1 MKPADAT
8 SSGLRVER
16 RGDVALLVVDQPSR
30 PVNLL
35 DTALL
40 GALSQALEELVAD
53 SGVIGAVLCSSRP
66 GSFLAGADVAA
77 FLDYTSPAEV
87 EAAIHQGNALLD
99 RIEGCGKPLVAAIDG
114 ACLGGGTELV
124 MAMRYRLASTRSS
137 TRIGLPEV
145 QLGLLPGLGGCVR
158 LPERVGLAQAADMI
172 LSGRNL
178 FPRQALRAGLV
189 DALVHPEGLLAGAV
203 AAAQGLAS
211 GKLKPRAVKRSV
223 VWRALETRPGRELV
237 LRQARSQALKRTQ
250 GNYPAV
256 DEILRSLTAVARRGR
271 EAGFTESAAGFARL
285 LFTPE
290 ARALVHL
297 FFAQTA
303 AKKNPFRG
311 EALPVEAVAVL
322 GAGLMGSGIA
332 EVSAAGGLRVLL
344 KDRDLELAL
353 KGKANVYRGLSSR
366 VGKGRTAFER
376 DQLVERVMPID
387 DYAKV
392 AGAQLTIEAVLEEPA
407 LKREVLAEV
416 ERVTGGGRHVFASN
430 TSAIRIAEIA
440 EGARRPEAV
449 IGMHYFSP
457 VPKMPLLEV
466 VVADRTADWA
476 TATAFDVGARQGKTT
491 IVVNDGPG
499 FYTTRVLSL
508 YVAEAM
514 RALEEGADP
523 RDLEAAMVS
532 YGFPLGPLALMDDV
546 GIDVG
551 AKIEKVLEPLMAA
564 RGLAHSRASAELVAA
579 GYLGRKAGKGFYRYA
594 GGRRTKELDGEALR
608 IAGFGGGSVG
618 GPTRRGRSG
627 GDPTGAAGARPGDGS
642 YGSSRAG
649 LAQRLALTFVREA
662 VLCLEEGVLR
672 SARDG
677 DIGAVF
683 GLGFPPF
690 RGGPFFLVD
699 QEGAAAV
706 VARLRALAEA
716 HGDRFAPPRSL
727 VELAAVGGRFHGG
740 A

>member
-1 MKPADAT
+1 MKPADAAAT
-8 SSGLRVER
+8 GLRVER
-16 RGDVALLVVDQPSR
+16 RGTVALLVVDQPAR

-40 GALSQALEELVAD
+40 DALSQAVDELVAD
-53 SGVIGAVLCSSRP
+53 PGVIGAVLCSSRP
-66 GSFLAGADVAA
+66 GSFLAGADVSS

-87 EAAIHQGNALLD
+87 EAAIRQGNALLE

-124 MAMRYRLASTRSS
+124 LAMRYRLASTGSG

-178 FPRQALRAGLV
+178 FPRQALKGGLV
-189 DALVHPEGLLAGAV
+189 DALVHPEGLLAAAV
-203 AAAQGLAS
+203 AAVHGLAS
-211 GKLKPRAVKRSV
+211 GKTKPRALKRSA

-237 LRQARSQALKRTQ
+237 LKRARSKALARTR

-256 DEILRSLTAVARRGR
+256 DEILRSLTAATRGGR
-271 EAGFTESAAGFARL
+271 AAGFAESAAGFARL

-290 ARALVHL
+290 ARALIYL

-303 AKKNPFRG
+303 AKKNPFKG

-376 DQLVERVMPID
+376 DQLVERVRPID

-392 AGAQLTIEAVLEEPA
+392 AGAQLTIEAVLEEPT

-416 ERVTGGGRHVFASN
+416 ERATAGERHVFASN

-440 EGARRPEAV
+440 TGARRPEAV

-457 VPKMPLLEV
+457 VPEKPLLEIV
-466 VVADRTADWA
+466 GTDRTADWA
-476 TATAFDVGARQGKTT
+476 TATAFAVGARQGKTT

-499 FYTTRVLSL
+499 FYTTRVLSF
-508 YVAEAM
+508 YSAEAM
-514 RALEEGADP
+514 RALEEGVDP
-523 RDLEAAMVS
+523 RVLEAAMVG
-532 YGFPLGPLALMDDV
+532 YGFPLGPLALLDDV

-551 AKIEKVLEPLMAA
+551 AKIEKVMEPLMAS
-564 RGLAHSRASAELVAA
+564 RGLAPSRASAELVAA
-579 GYLGRKAGKGFYRYA
+579 GYLGRKAGKGLYRYE
-594 GGRRTKELDGEALR
+594 GGRRTKELDEGALR
-608 IAGFGGGSVG
+608 TAGFRGSGGGAPGAV
-618 GPTRRGRSG
+618 RSG
-627 GDPTGAAGARPGDGS
+627 AEGKGADVAE
-642 YGSSRAG
+642 
-649 LAQRLALTFVREA
+649 RLALTFVREA

-677 DIGAVF
+677 DVGAVF

-690 RGGPFFLVD
+690 RGGPFFLID
-699 QEGAAAV
+699 QEGAASVA
-706 VARLRALAEA
+706 ARLSVLAER

-727 VELAAVGGRFHGG
+727 VELAESGRRFHGG

>member
-1 MKPADAT
+1 MRPSDAA

-16 RGDVALLVVDQPSR
+16 RGDVALLVVDQPAR

-40 GALSQALEELVAD
+40 GALSQAVEELVAD
-53 SGVIGAVLCSSRP
+53 PGVIGAVLCSSRP
-66 GSFLAGADVAA
+66 GSFLAGADVSA
-77 FLDYTSPAEV
+77 FLDYASPAEV
-87 EAAIHQGNALLD
+87 EAAIRQGNALLD

-124 MAMRYRLASTRSS
+124 MAMRYRLAGTGSG

-189 DALVHPEGLLAGAV
+189 DALVHPEGLLAAAV

-223 VWRALETRPGRELV
+223 VWWALETRPGRELV
-237 LRQARSQALKRTQ
+237 LRQARSRALERTH

-256 DEILRSLTAVARRGR
+256 DEILRSLTAVARGGR
-271 EAGFTESAAGFARL
+271 QAGFAESAAGFARL
-285 LFTPE
+285 LFTSE
-290 ARALVHL
+290 ARALIHL

-311 EALPVEAVAVL
+311 EALPVETVAVL

-344 KDRDLELAL
+344 KDRDLVLAL
-353 KGKANVYRGLSSR
+353 KGKASVYRGLSAR

-376 DQLVERVMPID
+376 DQLVERVVPID
-387 DYAKV
+387 DYSKV
-392 AGAQLTIEAVLEEPA
+392 SGARLTIEAVLEEPS
-407 LKREVLAEV
+407 LKRKVLSEV
-416 ERVTGGGRHVFASN
+416 ERATAGERHVFASN

-440 EGARRPEAV
+440 EGAVHPEAV

-457 VPKMPLLEV
+457 VPKMPLLEI

-476 TATAFDVGARQGKTT
+476 TATAFYVGARQGKTT

-499 FYTTRVLSL
+499 FYTTRVLSV
-508 YVAEAM
+508 YIAEAM
-514 RALEEGADP
+514 RALDEGSDP
-523 RDLEAAMVS
+523 HALEAAMVG
-532 YGFPLGPLALMDDV
+532 YGFPLGPLALLDDV

-551 AKIEKVLEPLMAA
+551 AKIEKVLEPLMSL
-564 RGLAHSRASAELVAA
+564 RGLARSRASAELVAA
-579 GYLGRKAGKGFYRYA
+579 GYLGRKVGKGFYRYE
-594 GGRRTKELDGEALR
+594 GSRRAKELDAEALR
-608 IAGFGGGSVG
+608 IAGFRGGD
-618 GPTRRGRSG
+618 RRGAEGATRSG
-627 GDPTGAAGARPGDGS
+627 ADGAGAE
-642 YGSSRAG
+642 
-649 LAQRLALTFVREA
+649 LAQRLALAFVREA

-677 DIGAVF
+677 DVGAVF

-690 RGGPFFLVD
+690 RGGPFFLID
-699 QEGAAAV
+699 REGAASV
-706 VARLRALAEA
+706 VARLSALAQR
-716 HGDRFAPPRSL
+716 HGERFAPPRSL
-727 VELAAVGGRFHGG
+727 VELAESGGRFHGG

>member
-1 MKPADAT
+1 MRPSDAA

-16 RGDVALLVVDQPSR
+16 RGDVALLVVDQPAR

-40 GALSQALEELVAD
+40 GALSQAVEELVAD
-53 SGVIGAVLCSSRP
+53 PGVIGAVLCSSRP
-66 GSFLAGADVAA
+66 GSFLAGADVSA
-77 FLDYTSPAEV
+77 FLDYASPAEV
-87 EAAIHQGNALLD
+87 EAAIRQGNALLD

-124 MAMRYRLASTRSS
+124 MAMRYRLAGTGSG

-189 DALVHPEGLLAGAV
+189 DALVHPEGLLAAAV

-223 VWRALETRPGRELV
+223 VWWALETRPGRELV
-237 LRQARSQALKRTQ
+237 LRQARSRALERTH

-256 DEILRSLTAVARRGR
+256 DEILRSLTAVARGGR
-271 EAGFTESAAGFARL
+271 QAGFAESAAGFARL
-285 LFTPE
+285 LFTSE
-290 ARALVHL
+290 ARALIHL

-311 EALPVEAVAVL
+311 EALPVETVAVL

-344 KDRDLELAL
+344 KDRDPELAL
-353 KGKANVYRGLSSR
+353 KGKASVYRGLSAR

-376 DQLVERVMPID
+376 DQLVERVVPID
-387 DYAKV
+387 DYSKV
-392 AGAQLTIEAVLEEPA
+392 SGARLTIEAVLEEPS
-407 LKREVLAEV
+407 LKRKVLSEV
-416 ERVTGGGRHVFASN
+416 ERATAGERHVFASN

-440 EGARRPEAV
+440 EGAVHPEAV

-457 VPKMPLLEV
+457 VPKMPLLEI

-476 TATAFDVGARQGKTT
+476 TATAFYVGARQGKTT

-499 FYTTRVLSL
+499 FYTTRVLSV
-508 YVAEAM
+508 YIAEAM
-514 RALEEGADP
+514 RALDEGSDP
-523 RDLEAAMVS
+523 HALEAAMVG
-532 YGFPLGPLALMDDV
+532 YGFPLGPLALLDDV

-551 AKIEKVLEPLMAA
+551 AKIEKVLEPLMSL
-564 RGLAHSRASAELVAA
+564 RGLARSRASAELVAA
-579 GYLGRKAGKGFYRYA
+579 GYLGRKVGKGFYRYE
-594 GGRRTKELDGEALR
+594 GSRRAKELDAEALR
-608 IAGFGGGSVG
+608 IAGFRGGD
-618 GPTRRGRSG
+618 RRGAEGATRSG
-627 GDPTGAAGARPGDGS
+627 ADGAGAE
-642 YGSSRAG
+642 
-649 LAQRLALTFVREA
+649 LAQRLALAFVREA

-677 DIGAVF
+677 DVGAVF

-690 RGGPFFLVD
+690 RGGPFFLID
-699 QEGAAAV
+699 REGAASV
-706 VARLRALAEA
+706 VARLSALAQR
-716 HGDRFAPPRSL
+716 HGERFAPPRSL
-727 VELAAVGGRFHGG
+727 VELAESGGRFHGG